1 MPIALNGW
9 LKVMTQPTTPHLA
22 STVVLVRPD
31 SSGNFEI
38 LMNRRPE
45 KMDTYAGVYVFPG
58 GRVERSDWSAEMI
71 RLIRGLTPS
80 AAHEKLGTELQPE
93 LCLGHWVAAVRELFE
108 EVGIH
113 FFVPQSGADSMGQ
126 EISERLSEKWAAL
139 QQCKIDFATFLESE
153 QLCCDVAPL
162 AYFYHRITPD
172 HYSVRFDTRFYLAA
186 LPPDQTPLHASE
198 EVSES
203 LWISPKEALVRS
215 QRGNFP
221 MMPPTLAVLR
231 TVSSHGSWHELRDAF
246 NLR

>member
-1 MPIALNGW
+1 MQA
-9 LKVMTQPTTPHLA
+9 TTPHLA

-58 GRVERSDWSAEMI
+58 GRVERGDWSAETM
-71 RLIRGLTPS
+71 RLVRGLSPS
-80 AAHEKLGTELQPE
+80 LAQEKLRTELQPE

-113 FFVPQSGADSMGQ
+113 FFIPQGGTDSIGQ
-126 EISERLSEKWAAL
+126 EISQRLSEKRAAL
-139 QQCKIDFATFLESE
+139 QQCEIDFATLLESE
-153 QLCCDVAPL
+153 RLYCDVAAL

-172 HYSVRFDTRFYLAA
+172 HYPVRFDTRFFLAA

-198 EVSES
+198 EVSDS
-203 LWISPKEALVRS
+203 LWISPKEALDRS
-215 QRGNFP
+215 QRGLFP

-231 TVSSHGSWHELRDAF
+231 SVSGHSSWDELRDVF
-246 NLR
+246 KVG